1 MKTMLRLIEKI
12 DELYTCDAA
21 DTVLQNAWIVVDGDK
36 VGEIGCG
43 APPVGDFAE
52 RIDLSG
58 SIAMPGLVN
67 AHHHFFQTLTRA
79 LPRAQRGH
87 LIEWLGLFY
96 PVWGG
101 MTPDDLAAAAAST
114 SAELLLTGA
123 TTSADHFYLIPG
135 ADAAFVDSEI
145 EAAKAAGMRLHLVR
159 GSLTAIEGDLESWL
173 SKTLGPRAG
182 GLIDDPERVL
192 ADMRRTID
200 RYHDLSHGSMTTV
213 ALGPTTPTYDNLD
226 YLKEVAL
233 LAVEAGVGLHM
244 HLHPQPA
251 ERART
256 QARFGRTP
264 MQVLDSVG
272 YLTPRT
278 WFAHGTRL
286 DEYDLAL
293 MKENGVS
300 LSHSPRMIMRL
311 GSRITPLHDVLA
323 SGVRVAVGVDGAA
336 SNDGGS
342 MLGEMRIALLLHRLA
357 GGGDEV
363 DPARWLDPYDILLM
377 STREAAA
384 IIGRTDIG
392 SLAPGMCADV
402 TAFDMTGVDFAG
414 ARQHMLSGLLLAGD
428 NTRASLTMVAG
439 DVRVRHGKLLHQ
451 NEYELRAKVDLAAAR
466 LTERAA
472 RLTGVNYQEFPDRIT
487 REIVQTGATAT

>member
-1 MKTMLRLIEKI
+1 MRRLIENI

-21 DTVLQNAWIVVDGDK
+21 DTVLRDAWIVVDGDK
-36 VGEIGCG
+36 IGEIGSG
-43 APPVGDFAE
+43 ALPSGDFAE
-52 RIDLSG
+52 RINLSG

-67 AHHHFFQTLTRA
+67 THHHFFQSLTRA

-114 SAELLLTGA
+114 AAELLLTGA
-123 TTSADHFYLIPG
+123 TTSADHFYLIPK
-135 ADAAFVDSEI
+135 ADPAFVDSEV
-145 EAAKAAGMRLHLVR
+145 AATKAAGMRLHLVR
-159 GSLTAIEGDLESWL
+159 GSLTAIEGDLESRL

-182 GLIDDPERVL
+182 GLIDVPEDVL
-192 ADMRRTID
+192 ADMKRTIE

-226 YLKEVAL
+226 YLKDVAR
-233 LAVEAGVGLHM
+233 LAVESEVGLHM

-251 ERART
+251 ERTRT

-264 MQVLDSVG
+264 MQVLDGVG
-272 YLTPRT
+272 YLTPKT

-286 DEYDLAL
+286 DEFDLAL
-293 MKENGVS
+293 MRDRGVS
-300 LSHSPRMIMRL
+300 MSHSPRMIMRL

-363 DPARWLDPYDILLM
+363 DPARWLDPYDVLLM

-384 IIGRTDIG
+384 IIGRSDIG

-402 TAFDMTGVDFAG
+402 TAFDMTGVDYAG
-414 ARQHMLSGLLLAGD
+414 ARQHLLSGLLLAGD

-439 DVRVRHGKLLHQ
+439 ETRVRDGKLLHQ
-451 NEYELRAKVDLAAAR
+451 DEFAVRQKVDLAAAR

-472 RLTGVNYQEFPDRIT
+472 RLTGVDYLTFPDRVT
-487 REIVQTGATAT
+487 RAIAPTSATAG